1 MQSKINHYSRI
12 LYENR
17 EADFFTPCEQMVS
30 SSQLNRADKVLL
42 DTTAYVT
49 GPVLVSYVLWLLQD
63 AMKNGIRRLYFL
75 ARDGYI
81 LHSIAKTLCKSYQL
95 DIECRYFYC
104 SRYSL
109 RKVLFFIDQ
118 EEALNKLCI
127 NGNRITPE
135 IVLERAGL
143 DHREREQILT
153 LLDIKEKNGVLSEN
167 GLSKLR
173 DTLVGCESFLNLA
186 AKKSGD
192 VYSLVHGYFK
202 QEGLFDVVP
211 FAIVDTGW
219 LGSMQRSIRQIMQYS
234 GCDAR
239 LYGYYFGMFERGKI
253 EDGTFSCYYFSK
265 DRHYFRCVNFNN
277 NLFECLCTANHGMTV
292 GYQKQ
297 ENNKIEPIL
306 KPFQKTW
313 NLELQLQTV
322 DTYTKNFVRIN
333 RQLPTVGTQSEKMVR
348 GLLKSFMVYPSCQEA
363 NVYGSIP
370 FCDDLTEI
378 YMVSLAEKL
387 TSDDLKQ
394 QKALRK
400 IFRKLFIKRSSKNF
414 RESFWIQGTI
424 SRYDYQNKPLLRFDI
439 QVSEWAKYIKKYLKI
454 V

>member
-1 MQSKINHYSRI
+1 MQNKINDYSII
-12 LYENR
+12 LNR
-17 EADFFTPCEQMVS
+17 NKDAEFFTPCEQTIS
-30 SSQLNRADKVLL
+30 SNWLYGTDKVLL
-42 DTTAYVT
+42 ETTASVT

-63 AMKNGIRRLYFL
+63 AMKNGIRKLYFL

-81 LHSIAKTLCKSYQL
+81 LHSIAKTLCESYLL

-109 RKVLFFIDQ
+109 RKVLFLIDQ

-143 DHREREQILT
+143 DDRERKQILS
-153 LLDIKEKNGVLSEN
+153 LLNIKEKNGMLSEN

-173 DTLVGCESFLNLA
+173 DTLVGCEPFLNLA
-186 AKKSGD
+186 AKKSED

-202 QEGLFDVVP
+202 QEGLFDAVP

-234 GCDAR
+234 GCDAQ
-239 LYGYYFGMFERGKI
+239 LYGYYFGMFERGKT
-253 EDGTFSCYYFSK
+253 EDGTYSCYYFSK
-265 DRHYFRCVNFNN
+265 NRHYFRCVNFNN
-277 NLFECLCTANHGMTV
+277 NLFECLCTADHGMTV

-297 ENNKIEPIL
+297 GDNKIEPIL
-306 KPFQKTW
+306 KPFRKTW
-313 NLELQLQTV
+313 NLKLQLQMV
-322 DTYTKNFVRIN
+322 DSYTKSFVSVN
-333 RQLPTVGTQSEKMVR
+333 KQLPTVGIQSEKMVR

-363 NVYGSIP
+363 SVYGSIP
-370 FCDDLTEI
+370 FCDDLTEK

-414 RESFWIQGTI
+414 RESYWIQGTI
-424 SRYDYQNKPLLRFDI
+424 SRYDYPNKPLLRFDI
-439 QVSEWAKYIKKYLKI
+439 QVSEWAKYIRKYLKI
-454 V
+454 L